1 MVVCAT
7 AIPRTLERIVNAQ
20 TGKGSNLAS
29 VPVEAQTDPLFH
41 YRRSSFSPY
50 LNSVFAVSNGP
61 IYLEITLSEISN
73 TGISNT
79 AISNTG
85 ISNTAT
91 PKSVKSKRSVTTDV
105 VQEDRFALLFRG
117 PLELPLRQDVYNVSH
132 AALGD
137 FRLLLVPVLTRMN
150 DARYY
155 EAVINRV
162 LR

>member
-79 AISNTG
+79 A
-85 ISNTAT
+85 T

-117 PLELPLRQDVYNVSH
+117 PVELPLRQDVYNVSH